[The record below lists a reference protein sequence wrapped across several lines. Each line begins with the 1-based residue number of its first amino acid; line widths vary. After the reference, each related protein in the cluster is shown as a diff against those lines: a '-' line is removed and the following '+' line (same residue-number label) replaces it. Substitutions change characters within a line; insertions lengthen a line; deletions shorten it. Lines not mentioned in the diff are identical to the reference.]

1 MKLIQCLFI
10 LLLAVSL
17 SACPSDDDPE
27 PSIAEVEGTYRLTF
41 YEFTATNLH
50 EFDGEWIDSK
60 LEEPYKAVDIDMTVT
75 FHSDG
80 TFQPEGRYTLQSATE
95 EIIIE
100 RHLWGEYKWKIEGS
114 KLYFSDDSFLGSQ
127 ISINALTGVIRS
139 YGEEFPIDGLNIL
152 GITDTKI
159 TLELVVNNTFTWAE
173 IPRQFKRVG
182 TIVLEK

>member
-1 MKLIQCLFI
+1 MKLIQSFFI

-27 PSIAEVEGTYRLTF
+27 PSRAEVEGTYRLTF
-41 YEFTATNLH
+41 YEFAATNLH
-50 EFDGEWIDSK
+50 EFDGEWIDSE

-80 TFQPEGRYTLQSATE
+80 TFQPEGGYTLQSATGVST
-95 EIIIE
+95 IR
-100 RHLWGEYKWKIEGS
+100 RHLWGEYKWKIEGD
-114 KLYFSDDSFLGSQ
+114 KLYFSDDSFLDYQ
-127 ISINALTGVIRS
+127 ISFSPWTGVIRS
-139 YGEEFPIDGLNIL
+139 NGEEFPVDGLNIL

-159 TLELVVNNTFTWAE
+159 TLEILVNNTFTWAE